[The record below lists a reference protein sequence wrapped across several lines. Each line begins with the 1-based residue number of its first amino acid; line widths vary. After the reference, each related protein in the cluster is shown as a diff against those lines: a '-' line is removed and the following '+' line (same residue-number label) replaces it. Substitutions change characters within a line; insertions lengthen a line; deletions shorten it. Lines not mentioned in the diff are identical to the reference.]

1 MRKLNFLFRTVLL
14 LCALVGVVSPA
25 WADTATLE
33 ITSTVTSQGNLTD
46 NKSNTWAFTTDGSLT
61 GNNSYIQAGTNNKS
75 VSYIRLSTSAFSS
88 KQITK
93 VQVWGTSKANTNV
106 TAKVI
111 IGTTT
116 IGTSSVY
123 TSQNASSGGTEF
135 SVNNTNNVSGNLTVE
150 ISRPS
155 SANGAIYFNKVI
167 VTYASSHTLT
177 YSATNGNITGVGA
190 NNTAV
195 ESGAS
200 IAEGATVTL
209 TATPASGYAFTGW
222 SVEGTGS
229 SLSSTSTNPTTFTM
243 GTANATVTAN
253 FEVSSTV
260 ANPTFSVI
268 AGTYSENQ
276 SVELNCPT
284 DGATIYYTT
293 DGTDPTTSSTEYAGA
308 ISVTKTTTIKAIAV
322 KSGLTN
328 SSIASAT
335 YTLKCATPTITVPEG
350 YFFDSKTVT
359 MESTSA
365 GVSIYYTTDGTTV
378 PTSASTL
385 YDSSNKPSITATTT
399 IKAIAIK
406 DGWSDSEVATE
417 TFTKINVKTVSE
429 ALTAIAALDNYGTIS
444 EQYVRG
450 TVSTTGNISSGAV
463 TYFLSDDGLTTNQLQ
478 VYKGKSINGANFTTA
493 TNLVLGDEV
502 VVYGT
507 LQNYGGNPQ
516 FTQGSQVISKV
527 AKTTPTFYLDI
538 TSKTLDAYTKES
550 VDVVLTTNTDGIIG
564 CESDDEDVA
573 TVVKK
578 SDGVYT
584 ITAKTE
590 GNATITIY
598 STATATYKQ
607 TSATVEITVEDE
619 RTDAGISFAEDAI
632 EKTWGDSFTGQALTN
647 TNSVAVEWSSTDE
660 AVATVTSTGV
670 VTILKAGETDIK
682 ATFAGNATYKAAVA
696 SYTLT
701 VNKANAGLSYT
712 TTSFDIMLNDNSF
725 EAPTLNNPNNLTGI
739 TYTSNNEEVALVG
752 ENDGVLA
759 YDETKVGT
767 AMITASFAGNDWYKA
782 GSANY
787 TINIIDPTVKGS
799 KYNPYTVAEVNTGD
813 YSGSNYVKGYIVG
826 FFSGKDSEAATSG
839 NSNFALADT
848 PDDKS
853 GATTIAVQL
862 PSGAIRNAW
871 NIDDN
876 DVIGMEVLVYG
887 NITGYFTN
895 KTGVKSTSSISAV
908 SVPASLNASGYA
920 TFASTNALDFSDD
933 SEFSAWQITDV
944 TSSEITFTQITGK
957 VAAGTGILLK
967 GTASSTINIPVAAS
981 GSDISATN
989 KLTGITTATAI
1000 SAGSY
1005 YGLSGDKFVPV
1016 AAGNVPAGKALLP
1029 ASAIPTTAREL
1040 KFVFE
1045 GETTG
1050 IAEMKNKIAD
1060 GKYYNLN
1067 GQRVENLK
1075 KGGLYIM
1082 NGKKVVIK

>member
-1 MRKLNFLFRTVLL
+1 MRKLNFLFKTVLL
-14 LCALVGVVSPA
+14 LCALVGSVSA
-25 WADTATLE
+25 WATDPTITLTQANLE
-33 ITSTVTSQGNLTD
+33 LTGSYTSGTEKEVGGITFVYTD
-46 NKSNTWAFTTDGSLT
+46 LMKSNS
-61 GNNSYIQAGTNNKS
+61 NIQAK
-75 VSYIRLSTSAFSS
+75 
-88 KQITK
+88 
-93 VQVWGTSKANTNV
+93 
-106 TAKVI
+106 
-111 IGTTT
+111 
-116 IGTSSVY
+116 
-123 TSQNASSGGTEF
+123 ASSGVIYNKTAFPSKIKSVAITHSGTARSTTIWGSPNGKDWTSIE
-135 SVNNTNNVSGNLTVE
+135 TGNGSITGDFTGG
-150 ISRPS
+150 SYY
-155 SANGAIYFNKVI
+155 YFKITRASNAAYWTQVVI
-167 VTYASSHTLT
+167 TYEATHTLT
-177 YSATNGNITGVGA
+177 YSSDNGTISGVSYGTT
-190 NNTAV
+190 TAV
-195 ESGAS
+195 TSGAS
-200 IAEGATVTL
+200 VAEGGKVTL

-308 ISVTKTTTIKAIAV
+308 ISVTKTTTIKAIAI
-322 KSGLTN
+322 KDGLTD
-328 SSIASAT
+328 SGIASAT
-335 YTLKCATPTITVPEG
+335 YTLKCATPTITVPSG
-350 YFFDSKTVT
+350 VFLDSKVIT
-359 MESTSA
+359 MTSSDGA
-365 GVSIYYTTDGTTV
+365 SIYYTTDEST
-378 PTSASTL
+378 PTSTSIA
-385 YDSSNKPSITATTT
+385 YDPANKPSISATTT
-399 IKAIAIK
+399 IKAIATK
-406 DGWSDSEVATE
+406 SGWSDSEVATE
-417 TFTKINVKTVSE
+417 TFTKIVPKTVAE
-429 ALTAIAALDNYGTIS
+429 ALTAIAALANNGTIAD
-444 EQYVRG
+444 QYVRG
-450 TVSTTGNISSGAV
+450 VVSTTGSVSSGSV
-463 TYFLSDDGLTTNQLQ
+463 TYYISADGTTTSELQ
-478 VYKGKSINGANFTTA
+478 VYKGKGLNGADFTA
-493 TNLVLGDEV
+493 ETNLEAGDEV
-502 VVYGT
+502 VVFGT
-507 LQNYGGNPQ
+507 LKNYNGTTPE
-516 FTQGSQVISKV
+516 FDSGSQVINRV
-527 AKTTPTFYLDI
+527 TKTAPTFTLDI

-550 VDVVLTTNTDGIIG
+550 VDVTLTTNTDGIIG

-590 GNATITIY
+590 GTATITIY

-607 TSATVEITVEDE
+607 ASATVEITVEDE
-619 RTDAGISFAEDAI
+619 RADAGISFAKDEEEI
-632 EKTWGDSFTGQALTN
+632 TWGDTYTTQTLTN
-647 TNSVAVEWSSTDE
+647 TNSVVVAWSSTDE
-660 AVATVTSTGV
+660 AVATVDPATGAITV
-670 VTILKAGETDIK
+670 LKAGETDIK
-682 ATFAGNATYKAAVA
+682 AAFAGSATYKAAVA

-739 TYTSNNEEVALVG
+739 TYASNNTTVALVD

-759 YDETKVGT
+759 YDETTEGT
-767 AMITASFAGNDWYKA
+767 AKITASFAGNDWYKA

-799 KYNPYTVAEVNTGD
+799 KYNPYTVAEVINGTATG
-813 YSGSNYVKGYIVG
+813 SGIYVTGYIVG
-826 FFSGKDSEAATSG
+826 NYNSTSPVNPATADT
-839 NSNFALADT
+839 NLALADA
-848 PDDKS
+848 S
-853 GATTIAVQL
+853 NETTGSKTIPVEL
-862 PSGAIRNAW
+862 PKGTLRTNWGPSSKN
-871 NIDDN
+871 
-876 DVIGMEVLVYG
+876 VIGYMVLLKG
-887 NITGYFTN
+887 NKDTYFSVN
-895 KTGVKSTSSISAV
+895 GIKSTSEVSAV

-967 GTASSTINIPVAAS
+967 GTASATINIPVAAT
-981 GSDISATN
+981 GTDISATN
-989 KLTGITTATAI
+989 KLEGVTAAKAVTA
-1000 SAGSY
+1000 GNY
-1005 YGLSGDKFVPV
+1005 FGLSGNKFVPV